1 MQEIE
6 EMNEHILVCLSSA
19 PSNAK
24 IIQTA
29 SRMADAFQGNFTA
42 LFIETP
48 NFSSMSQDD
57 RRRLNA
63 NMNLAK
69 QLGAK
74 IETCY
79 GDNIAY
85 QISEFARL
93 SGVTN
98 IVIGRSLSG
107 RHHFVKKPSLTDQLI
122 AYAPNVDIHIIPD
135 GTSNPS
141 YLSEEAKE
149 QRNTFFSPT
158 DIVKC
163 LVSLV
168 VATIVGNFFHKAGF
182 SEANIIMVYILSVL
196 ITAIIT
202 TYRGYSLVSSVI
214 SVVVFNFFFTEPKY
228 TLFAY
233 DKGYPVT
240 FLVMFFAAFMTGVLA
255 AKQKAHAKQLAQ
267 LAWRTRLLFH
277 TNQQLQ
283 QAKSREEI
291 VTVTAE
297 QLVKL
302 FDRDIVIYLI
312 ENEKLGEPNVFF
324 ANQGATQE
332 DYYIDET
339 EKIVAEWV
347 FLHNKQAGATTE
359 RYRDAKCRYL
369 TIRVNDHIYGI
380 VGIAATRNPLDAFEN
395 SLLFSILGEC
405 ALALENEKNS
415 REKEEARI
423 LAKNE
428 QLRANLL
435 RGISH
440 DLRTPLTSI
449 FGNASNLLTN
459 GDEFDEDTKMQL
471 YSDMYEDSM
480 WLINLVENL
489 LSVTRLEEGNM
500 QIHMSA
506 ELIDEVIE
514 EALRYMKRRSLQH
527 QITVNNCDELILV
540 KMDARLIVQTFIN
553 ILDNA
558 IKYTPKGSNIT
569 ITTQKSDKTAIIEI
583 TDNGQGIPD
592 DVKPYIFDMFYSGT
606 KQIADSRR
614 SMGLGLYLCRSIIHA
629 HNGEICVLDQ
639 KPQGTIFRI
648 SLPIEE
654 VTINE

>member
-1 MQEIE
+1 
-6 EMNEHILVCLSSA
+6 MNEHILVCLSSA

-24 IIQTA
+24 IIRTA
-29 SRMADAFQGNFTA
+29 ARMADAFQGNFTA

-48 NFSSMSQDD
+48 NFSSMSQDNQK
-57 RRRLNA
+57 RLNA

-98 IVIGRSLSG
+98 IVIGRSLND
-107 RHHFVKKPSLTDQLI
+107 RHHFVKRPSLTDQLI

-141 YLSEEAKE
+141 YLSEEAKG
-149 QRNTFFSPT
+149 QGNTFFSLT

-214 SVVVFNFFFTEPKY
+214 SVIVFNFFFTEPKY

-240 FLVMFFAAFMTGVLA
+240 FLVMFFAAFMTGALA
-255 AKQKAHAKQLAQ
+255 AKQKTHAKQLAQ
-267 LAWRTRLLFH
+267 LAWRTRLLFY

-302 FDRDIVIYLI
+302 FDRDLVIYLI
-312 ENEKLGEPNVFF
+312 ENEKLGEANVFS
-324 ANQGATQE
+324 ASEGKVQKACYTE
-332 DYYIDET
+332 ET
-339 EKIVAEWV
+339 EKKVAEWV

-359 RYRDAKCRYL
+359 RYKNAICRYL
-369 TIRVNDHIYGI
+369 TIRVNNHIYGI
-380 VGIAATRNPLDAFEN
+380 VGIAATNSPLDAFEN

-428 QLRANLL
+428 QLRANIL

-459 GDEFDEDTKMQL
+459 GDEFDQDTKKQL
-471 YSDMYEDSM
+471 YMDIYEDSM

-514 EALRYMKRRSLQH
+514 EALRYIKRRSLQH

-540 KMDARLIVQTFIN
+540 KMDARLIVQTLIN

-558 IKYTPKGSNIT
+558 IKYTPKGSSIT
-569 ITTQKSDKTAIIEI
+569 ITTKKFEKIAIIEI
-583 TDNGQGIPD
+583 ADNGPGISD
-592 DVKPYIFDMFYSGT
+592 DVKPHIFDMFYSGT

-614 SMGLGLYLCRSIIHA
+614 SMGLGLYLCQSIVHA
-629 HNGEICVLDQ
+629 HDGEIYVLDQ
-639 KPQGTIFRI
+639 KPQGSIFRI

-654 VTINE
+654 VTIYE